1 MKKYYHL
8 VSDTSEGYQ
17 ETTKYDSIQDYP
29 VVSEID
35 MLLDMVGKIEHKLL
49 KNSLTHK
56 VRSIY
61 TRYANE
67 LNIHI
72 EALINY

>member
-35 MLLDMVGKIEHKLL
+35 MLLAMVGKTERKLL
-49 KNSLTHK
+49 NGNLTNK

-61 TRYANE
+61 ARYVNE
-67 LNIHI
+67 LNINI
-72 EALINY
+72 ESLINY